1 MSTLK
6 VVAAAIAHMHVDVDL
21 ANPCGGDVGQ
31 AIRADVFSQ
40 ESSSR
45 GTLPLDIDC
54 NRAIRNT
61 VHEPRVTKRGITS

>member
-1 MSTLK
+1 M
-6 VVAAAIAHMHVDVDL
+6 VAVAIAHMHVDADI

-31 AIRADVFSQ
+31 DRRADVFSR
-40 ESSSR
+40 ESPSR

-61 VHEPRVTKRGITS
+61 LHEPRVTKRGITS